1 MPNKSKGK
9 SSMDYYKQNPES
21 YKKKLE
27 AQRKIN
33 KKPSEIKKRAELVKL
48 NRESQKSGKGKIGD
62 NKDIAHTK
70 NGTKLKDQSKN
81 RGSKTDMPGDRRS
94 RGSKNK

>member
-1 MPNKSKGK
+1 MPNKKYGK
-9 SSMDYYKQNPES
+9 SSKEYYDANPES

-27 AQRKIN
+27 AQKKIN

-94 RGSKNK
+94 RGSKKK